1 MAGVLE
7 RVAGLDA
14 EQRLVGARVLV
25 PEVVDVAGRDERQA
39 ALLRELG
46 EQRVDAGLHIE
57 VRVLHLDVDLVAAE
71 DLDEAVELALGIG
84 DAALLQRLGDAAGE
98 AARECDQPGT
108 VPLEQLPVDARLVVV
123 ALEVAER
130 GELDQVAVSLVRL
143 GEEREVRLALLLR
156 VPVVGDVDL
165 AAEHRLDSLVPRRL
179 VEVDRTGERAVVGE
193 RDRRHL
199 ELGGALREVRDPAG
213 AVEDRVLGVDVEV
226 DERRFGHG
234 RSIVALSP
242 EGAQARRGATLRR

>member
-1 MAGVLE
+1 M
-7 RVAGLDA
+7 
-14 EQRLVGARVLV
+14 
-25 PEVVDVAGRDERQA
+25 
-39 ALLRELG
+39 
-46 EQRVDAGLHIE
+46 
-57 VRVLHLDVDLVAAE
+57 
-71 DLDEAVELALGIG
+71 
-84 DAALLQRLGDAAGE
+84 
-98 AARECDQPGT
+98 
-108 VPLEQLPVDARLVVV
+108 
-123 ALEVAER
+123 
-130 GELDQVAVSLVRL
+130 
-143 GEEREVRLALLLR
+143 RLALLLR

-242 EGAQARRGATLRR
+242 EGARARRGATLRR